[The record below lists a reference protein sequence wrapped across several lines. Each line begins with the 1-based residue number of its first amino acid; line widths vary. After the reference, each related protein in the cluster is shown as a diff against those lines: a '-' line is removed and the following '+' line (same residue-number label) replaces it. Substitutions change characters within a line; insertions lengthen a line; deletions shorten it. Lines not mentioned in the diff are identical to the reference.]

1 MLSAILAMTL
11 ASTPAAHP
19 AAALTS
25 SVPWW
30 ERVTVTVSDDGQT
43 RSCRYE
49 SSLHP
54 QTSKDCSVVRNEQA
68 MASGAK
74 SSVSSSGSKDEVTR
88 ITFERR
94 YNPNTK
100 PDLGDLQP
108 GDTLLGGQVMAL
120 AIDGAGA
127 VKHCQIVARSGSVTP
142 QYGCDEATAERFASA
157 RSQHARTQSRE
168 GYLSI
173 LVYGH
178 SEHLV

>member
-1 MLSAILAMTL
+1 MIRAIAALVL
-11 ASTPAAHP
+11 ASASAHST
-19 AAALTS
+19 ATLNS
-25 SVPWW
+25 NEPWW

-49 SSLHP
+49 TSLRP
-54 QTSKDCSVVRNEQA
+54 EAAKDCSVVGSEGA
-68 MASGAK
+68 MAK
-74 SSVSSSGSKDEVTR
+74 SASSSSGSKDEVTR

-94 YNPNTK
+94 YSPSAK
-100 PDLGDLQP
+100 PDFDSLEP
-108 GDTLLGGQVMAL
+108 GETLLGGQVMAL

-142 QYGCDEATAERFASA
+142 QYGCDEATGEHFEANAASA
-157 RSQHARTQSRE
+157 HARIPTRA

-178 SEHLV
+178 SEHVV

>member
-1 MLSAILAMTL
+1 MIRAIAALAL
-11 ASTPAAHP
+11 ASASAHSPAT
-19 AAALTS
+19 LNS
-25 SVPWW
+25 SEPWW

-49 SSLHP
+49 TSLRRD
-54 QTSKDCSVVRNEQA
+54 SAKDCSVVSSEGALAKN
-68 MASGAK
+68 ASSTSAA
-74 SSVSSSGSKDEVTR
+74 KDEVTR

-94 YNPNTK
+94 YSPSAK
-100 PDLGDLQP
+100 PDLGSLQP
-108 GDTLLGGQVMAL
+108 GETLLGGQVLAL

-142 QYGCDEATAERFASA
+142 QYGCDEAAGERFEASA
-157 RSQHARTQSRE
+157 ASAHARAAARE

-178 SEHLV
+178 SEHVV

>member
-1 MLSAILAMTL
+1 MFPAILALTL
-11 ASTPAAHP
+11 APASAQPAAT
-19 AAALTS
+19 LTS
-25 SVPWW
+25 SRAWW

-49 SSLHP
+49 SSLRL
-54 QTSKDCSVVRNEQA
+54 QRSKDCSVIGSDEATARDARNSA
-68 MASGAK
+68 
-74 SSVSSSGSKDEVTR
+74 SGSKDEVTR

-94 YNPNTK
+94 FSPSAK
-100 PDLGDLQP
+100 PDLGKLQP

-120 AIDGAGA
+120 SIDGTGT
-127 VKHCQIVARSGSVTP
+127 VKHCQVVARSGAVIP
-142 QYGCDEATAERFASA
+142 QYGCHEATAERFEA
-157 RSQHARTQSRE
+157 RATSPHARMQPRA